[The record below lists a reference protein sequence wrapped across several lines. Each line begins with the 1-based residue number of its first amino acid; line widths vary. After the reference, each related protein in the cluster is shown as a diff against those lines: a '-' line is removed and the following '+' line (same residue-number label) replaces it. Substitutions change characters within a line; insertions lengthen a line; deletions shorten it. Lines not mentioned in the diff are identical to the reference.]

1 VHGGCFAFA
10 RAASIAPEQPN
21 DDFAGPGMFSLLVT
35 IALHRLSLSL
45 LRLLAL
51 RGSFPRG
58 SGSGACGWPVA
69 LGSAAVLDEAPRHS
83 AAAVGHPAPAWAWR

>member
-1 VHGGCFAFA
+1 MHAGCFAFA

-45 LRLLAL
+45 LRLLGLA
-51 RGSFPRG
+51 GY
-58 SGSGACGWPVA
+58 
-69 LGSAAVLDEAPRHS
+69 
-83 AAAVGHPAPAWAWR
+83 